1 MRLQGKSTG
10 GVINSRAVSCG
21 VFGGGLTRYM
31 SGGDML
37 LGAGMSGTGEA
48 DRHVRR
54 WEVTDMSA
62 AQS

>member
-1 MRLQGKSTG
+1 
-10 GVINSRAVSCG
+10 
-21 VFGGGLTRYM
+21 
-31 SGGDML
+31 ML

-54 WEVTDMSA
+54 REVTDMSA